1 MEHATKNFREM
12 TEQVKLTKELISLVH
27 FVELNES
34 GWVRK
39 TLSKIVLAIL
49 CRSTQG
55 LSRQEIH
62 DAVRLQAA
70 YDFGLGSVIKAIE
83 LLSSQHQLIEHPK
96 GVFRVR
102 ESALNEIQSAIAAT
116 EAEEEATKSAFIAA
130 LQRCPGGLD
139 GERVW
144 EMFLELFLMPLIREA
159 GANTL
164 NLLSGAA
171 PLSTR
176 EDLQPLLD
184 ALPTETREDVFR
196 TVVEFLNPSAKDVRQ
211 FILKRVAASFFIAAV
226 SLDTA
231 TVEALDKKR
240 NTHSSLRLFMDT
252 NTLFSVLGLHENE
265 ENDGVEGLLALRD
278 DPRAPVKIKLFVFPE
293 TIEEATRVLSHAA
306 QSMGSQVYPRHLA
319 QAALRSNLSGVH
331 AKYLEAVSRTST
343 PLSPKD
349 YFAPYL
355 SNLSAIL
362 KKRGIEVIDR
372 RLLIGRQDQEVIDD
386 VLDNQKF
393 EERLPETRR
402 KSYEAIFHDIYIWHC
417 IQRQRDLQLS
427 SPLDAKEWFVTLD
440 RRLVGF
446 DAYKG
451 KGNSGWVP
459 VCVDPSTFIQFA
471 QFWMPRSAQFEKALF
486 GSLKLPLLFR
496 EFDSET
502 EDVSLAIINR
512 LSRIEAVGDFTA
524 DEIHTL
530 LLNDAVRTRFRESPS
545 DAEQTAIVRD
555 ELLSIHRDTVEKSK
569 KLENELSEERTRKDA
584 LVQQLDSAS
593 RSSEAE
599 RLARQEISTK
609 HKAEMA
615 VQKRNAEALRR
626 ELEQERQ
633 SRIQLEE
640 AARRA
645 NEQKELATK
654 AQKYFLFCVL
664 LPFIGASLIFGAF
677 ALLLFTPLR
686 AVGVGLALG
695 IGGTAGIVK
704 FTAAKR
710 PAVKETTWL
719 RRVCAVLTFGWTM
732 GVAGVYQTGSALY
745 SNFWSNHQDDIVKQA
760 VATTTINHDAP
771 TSAGKSPP

>member
-1 MEHATKNFREM
+1 MEHAAKNFRDM
-12 TEQVKLTKELISLVH
+12 TEQLKLTKELISLVH

-49 CRSTQG
+49 CRSAQG
-55 LSRQEIH
+55 MSRPDIH
-62 DAVRLQAA
+62 EAVRVQAA
-70 YDFGLGSVIKAIE
+70 YDFSLTSVIKAIE
-83 LLSSQHQLIEHPK
+83 LLCSQKQVVEHPK
-96 GVFRVR
+96 GLFRVR
-102 ESALNEIQSAIAAT
+102 ESALNDIQSAIAAT
-116 EAEEEATKSAFIAA
+116 EAEEAATKSAFIAA
-130 LQRCPGGLD
+130 LQRCPGKLD

-144 EMFLELFLMPLIREA
+144 NMFLELFLMPLIRDA

-176 EDLQPLLD
+176 ENLQPLLD
-184 ALPTETREDVFR
+184 GLPTESREDVFR
-196 TVVEFLNPSAKDVRQ
+196 TVVEFLNPSSKDVRQ
-211 FILKRVAASFFIAAV
+211 FILKRVAASFFVAAV
-226 SLDTA
+226 SLDSA

-240 NTHSSLRLFMDT
+240 NTHSSIRLFLDT

-293 TIEEATRVLSHAA
+293 TIEEANRVLSHAV
-306 QSMGSQVYPRHLA
+306 QSMGTHVYPRPLA

-331 AKYLEAVSRTST
+331 AKYLEAVSKTST

-372 RLLIGRQDQEVIDD
+372 SLLIGRQDQEVIDD

-393 EERLPETRR
+393 EERFIEASRR
-402 KSYEAIFHDIYIWHC
+402 KSYEAIFHDLYIWHC

-440 RRLVGF
+440 RRLLGF
-446 DAYKG
+446 DAFKG

-555 ELLSIHRDTVEKSK
+555 ELLTIHRETVEKSK
-569 KLENELSEERTRKDA
+569 KLEHELSEERTRKDA
-584 LVQQLDSAS
+584 LVQQLDVVS
-593 RSSEAE
+593 RSSEVE
-599 RLARQEISTK
+599 RLASQETSSK
-609 HKAEMA
+609 HKAEL
-615 VQKRNAEALRR
+615 AERQRREDALRL
-626 ELEQERQ
+626 ELEKERQ

-640 AARRA
+640 STQRA
-645 NEQKELATK
+645 NAQKELAGK
-654 AQKYFLFCVL
+654 AQKYFFLYVL
-664 LPFIGASLIFGAF
+664 LPFIALTVIFGAL
-677 ALLLFTPLR
+677 AMLLFTPLR
-686 AVGVGLALG
+686 ASGVGVLLG
-695 IGGTAGIVK
+695 AGATAGIVK
-704 FTAAKR
+704 LTAAKR
-710 PAVKETTWL
+710 PAVKETAWL
-719 RRVCAVLTFGWTM
+719 RRVCAVLTFGWAM
-732 GVAGVYQTGSALY
+732 GAAGVGATVNALY

-760 VATTTINHDAP
+760 VATTTISRA
-771 TSAGKSPP
+771 